1 MVLRSLIIQA
11 ALLLFRKQLPA
22 VSDLISGFVC
32 VSSALSLI
40 MPANDYTDP
49 GHEQR
54 YVKDTQ

>member
-11 ALLLFRKQLPA
+11 ALPLFGKQLPA

-49 GHEQR
+49 CHKYR
-54 YVKDTQ
+54 YVKATQ